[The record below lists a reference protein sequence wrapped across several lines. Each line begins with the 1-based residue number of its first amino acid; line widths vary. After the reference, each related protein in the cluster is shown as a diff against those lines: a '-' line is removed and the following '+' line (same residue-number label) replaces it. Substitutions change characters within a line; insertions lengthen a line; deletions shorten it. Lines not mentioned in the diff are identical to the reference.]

1 MTLSPNLLPQPSDL
15 LCTARNRPL
24 FGRSSGWAK
33 KVEGWKFGDEDLEFW
48 RAGKLGAAGKLRMTS
63 RFHLPTEQQAE
74 NHDFGGIFY
83 HFLCVFGDS

>member
-1 MTLSPNLLPQPSDL
+1 MTLSPSLLPNLPIYYAL
-15 LCTARNRPL
+15 NEIAHILAARAD
-24 FGRSSGWAK
+24 GRK
-33 KVEGWKFGDEDLEFW
+33 KVEERNSGAGDLEFW